1 MQPLT
6 PGQKR
11 VAERIRDSLRLR
23 GYAPTMEELA
33 RDLGISKPTAQQ
45 YLRALEAKGAIR
57 RRRYGHRAIEWAGP
71 EEEAGRLPLAGR
83 IAAGL
88 PIEATQ
94 DIENVDIAETLGA
107 SQGREC
113 FILQVK
119 GDSMIE
125 DGIFDGDYV
134 VVERRHAAENGET
147 VVALLPDNTAT
158 LKRFYREKNRIRLQ
172 PANAAMS
179 PIYVQEVVIQGVVR
193 GLFRRMAAPS

>member
-1 MQPLT
+1 MDPLT
-6 PGQKR
+6 PSQKR
-11 VAERIRDSLRLR
+11 VAQRIRDSLRER
-23 GYAPTMEELA
+23 GYAPTMDELA

-45 YLRALEAKGAIR
+45 YLRALEVKGAIR
-57 RRRYGHRAIEWAGP
+57 RRRYGHRAIEWIGP

-88 PIEATQ
+88 PIEAVQ
-94 DIENVDIAETLGA
+94 DVETVDIAETLGA
-107 SQGREC
+107 RQGREC

-119 GDSMIE
+119 GDSRSE

-158 LKRFYREKNRIRLQ
+158 LKRFYREKDRIRLQ

-179 PIYVQEVVIQGVVR
+179 PIYVQEVEIQGVAR
-193 GLFRRMAAPS
+193 GVFRPVKV